1 MTGTRLV
8 HHCRWPSA
16 AKHPHSI
23 TAAVPFTYFGPGR
36 GKYVDQFSM
45 SFYIMQ
51 LSSACSYYQHWE
63 PTSQMSTHTY
73 IAVAV
78 GWCVAVIRLFG
89 FFLYPVRHLQSFYAS
104 LLPAS
109 PCLSP
114 NCLYLASF
122 LSSPPPPALSP
133 ICYLWHA
140 SSASTQ
146 FMGVICCLKKL
157 NNSFDLSGK
166 MFPPL
171 WLPERCLLASLW
183 ILKKEGKKSHSQEV
197 WMKVMWGEMTTLTPW
212 HTNQPS

>member
-1 MTGTRLV
+1 M
-8 HHCRWPSA
+8 
-16 AKHPHSI
+16 
-23 TAAVPFTYFGPGR
+23 
-36 GKYVDQFSM
+36 
-45 SFYIMQ
+45 
-51 LSSACSYYQHWE
+51 
-63 PTSQMSTHTY
+63 
-73 IAVAV
+73 
-78 GWCVAVIRLFG
+78 AVIRLF
-89 FFLYPVRHLQSFYAS
+89 FFLYPVLHLQSFYAS

-140 SSASTQ
+140 SSAFTQ

-171 WLPERCLLASLW
+171 WQPEWCLLASLW
-183 ILKKEGKKSHSQEV
+183 ILKKERKKSHSQEI
-197 WMKVMWGEMTTLTPW
+197 WMKVKWGEMTTLTPW
-212 HTNQPS
+212 HTNQPSQILIRVWLCRNPCYGFILRSLQILIKSRGPIFSKSWSPGLGYSRLSGL

>member
-1 MTGTRLV
+1 M
-8 HHCRWPSA
+8 
-16 AKHPHSI
+16 HSRSCWLI
-23 TAAVPFTYFGPGR
+23 CG
-36 GKYVDQFSM
+36 
-45 SFYIMQ
+45 
-51 LSSACSYYQHWE
+51 CYQ
-63 PTSQMSTHTY
+63 
-73 IAVAV
+73 IV
-78 GWCVAVIRLFG
+78 
-89 FFLYPVRHLQSFYAS
+89 FLYPVRHLQSFYAS

-146 FMGVICCLKKL
+146 FMGVICCLEKL

-171 WLPERCLLASLW
+171 WRPEWCLLASLW
-183 ILKKEGKKSHSQEV
+183 ILKKERKKKKATVKRSEWKLCEEKWPHWHLDTQISHHKYWFLCGFAEIHAMALFSGDY
-197 WMKVMWGEMTTLTPW
+197 KF
-212 HTNQPS
+212 S